1 MTPLTVTIPNDWTPA
16 QALAAY
22 EAVDALREA
31 IWSWPPSSSAP
42 VDSVPPRIATAP
54 NPCVPRSC

>member
-22 EAVDALREA
+22 EAVDALRET
-31 IWSWPPSSSAP
+31 IWSRYELQLIEQMREKRVTTFA
-42 VDSVPPRIATAP
+42 VDDDVTF
-54 NPCVPRSC
+54 